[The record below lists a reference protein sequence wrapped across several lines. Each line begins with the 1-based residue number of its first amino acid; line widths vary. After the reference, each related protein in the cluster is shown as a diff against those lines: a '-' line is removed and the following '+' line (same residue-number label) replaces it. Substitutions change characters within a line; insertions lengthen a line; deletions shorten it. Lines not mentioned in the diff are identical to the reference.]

1 MCQCFFCQLL
11 LFNSPNNNPTMDSDT
26 ETKDTSRRVN
36 KVIVDSDEDEQAE
49 QVEHQETH
57 DDKES
62 DDDIGLFGDEDEN
75 DNLFDDE

>member
-1 MCQCFFCQLL
+1 
-11 LFNSPNNNPTMDSDT
+11 MDSDT
-26 ETKDTSRRVN
+26 ETQETSRRVN
-36 KVIVDSDEDEQAE
+36 KVIVDSDEDEQTE
-49 QVEHQETH
+49 QVEHQVTH